1 MIVNRTDATAA
12 AEFTADPAAA
22 ALEAA
27 RALAPEIRERARE
40 GEQLRTMPPDLADRI
55 EAAGLFA
62 LWLPRSWWLELDPA
76 TTTGSSKSS
85 VTRTAL
91 PARRP
96 QRPEHRIFAWL
107 EPTSLRTIPGDPR
120 RIDEHDRPAGSAMP
134 DDKSGYTVSGRWAF
148 NTGVCHARFSQLAAV
163 VLDAHGATRRNEGG
177 SPEWRMAYLPPTGT
191 GSSTPGTALACAAV
205 VAMTWSSTG
214 AGAG

>member
-40 GEQLRTMPPDLADRI
+40 GEQLRTMPPDLADWI

-62 LWLPRSWWLELDPA
+62 LWLPRSLGGLELDRGPSS
-76 TTTGSSKSS
+76 GSSKRL

-91 PARRP
+91 PVGP
-96 QRPEHRIFAWL
+96 L
-107 EPTSLRTIPGDPR
+107 
-120 RIDEHDRPAGSAMP
+120 
-134 DDKSGYTVSGRWAF
+134 
-148 NTGVCHARFSQLAAV
+148 
-163 VLDAHGATRRNEGG
+163 
-177 SPEWRMAYLPPTGT
+177 
-191 GSSTPGTALACAAV
+191 
-205 VAMTWSSTG
+205 
-214 AGAG
+214 

>member
-62 LWLPRSWWLELDPA
+62 LWLPRSLGGLELDPGTIVRIIEEISYA
-76 TTTGSSKSS
+76 DGSAGWTTLIGAS
-85 VTRTAL
+85 TAF
-91 PARRP
+91 
-96 QRPEHRIFAWL
+96 FAWL
-107 EPTSLRTIPGDPR
+107 EPD
-120 RIDEHDRPAGSAMP
+120 
-134 DDKSGYTVSGRWAF
+134 
-148 NTGVCHARFSQLAAV
+148 
-163 VLDAHGATRRNEGG
+163 
-177 SPEWRMAYLPPTGT
+177 
-191 GSSTPGTALACAAV
+191 
-205 VAMTWSSTG
+205 VAQN
-214 AGAG
+214 